1 MHKGFLKS
9 GVLFAMLAVMFGA
22 FGAHALKEM
31 ISERALTT
39 FETGVR
45 YQFFHAIALVL
56 AGILYKEFK
65 TGMVLWAGRLFF
77 VGILLFS
84 FSLYFLSAIQAAV
97 QPGFRWVGAITPLG
111 GLCFISG
118 WVLLFIAFIKKTPQ
132 S

>member
-56 AGILYKEFK
+56 TGILYKEFK

-118 WVLLFIAFIKKTPQ
+118 WVLLFMAFIKKTPQ